1 MKIAVMT
8 DSTSYLSQDLIDK
21 YDIPVAPLS
30 VTFDDSVSY
39 TEDVNVDIDHFTI
52 KWLLQQRYLRLVNRL

>member
-8 DSTSYLSQDLIDK
+8 DSTSYLSQNLIDK

-30 VTFDDSVSY
+30 VTFDDGVSY
-39 TEDVNVDIDHFTI
+39 TESTDVD
-52 KWLLQQRYLRLVNRL
+52 